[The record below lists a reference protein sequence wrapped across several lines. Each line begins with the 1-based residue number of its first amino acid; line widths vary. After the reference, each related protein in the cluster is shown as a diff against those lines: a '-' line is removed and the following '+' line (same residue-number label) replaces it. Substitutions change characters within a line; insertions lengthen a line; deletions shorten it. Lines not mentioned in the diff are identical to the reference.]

1 MKQML
6 FFLILLTSVTAKGQT
21 SSPSMTDSVKVFLDK
36 SLQILQQN
44 AINRDS
50 VDWNALR
57 SRVYQKTAGARSYE
71 DVLSIYPYL
80 FEQIGDH
87 HGALKYKGKSYYW
100 KESSTRY
107 TNQAVLGA
115 VKNYTSVKVQK
126 IGRHTGYILLPGN
139 NDFNGKNINKEAQ
152 GIRDAIASINS
163 KRIRG
168 WILDLRINTG
178 GSMYEMLAGL
188 GLLLGDGKVG
198 GFVDQH
204 RKPEESW
211 ILEEGNIYL
220 DSAQV
225 SNIPNNVQLKELK
238 RKTFPIAVLLS
249 GQTASSGEV
258 VAISTAGRQNTIRIG
273 ENSAGYTTSNKG
285 FEINSQAGLNL
296 AVDFD
301 ADRTGRIYR
310 DYITPEIIVTGGDN
324 FENLEK
330 DEKVKAA
337 LNWLKKK

>member
-1 MKQML
+1 
-6 FFLILLTSVTAKGQT
+6 
-21 SSPSMTDSVKVFLDK
+21 
-36 SLQILQQN
+36 
-44 AINRDS
+44 
-50 VDWNALR
+50 
-57 SRVYQKTAGARSYE
+57 
-71 DVLSIYPYL
+71 
-80 FEQIGDH
+80 
-87 HGALKYKGKSYYW
+87 
-100 KESSTRY
+100 
-107 TNQAVLGA
+107 
-115 VKNYTSVKVQK
+115 
-126 IGRHTGYILLPGN
+126 
-139 NDFNGKNINKEAQ
+139 
-152 GIRDAIASINS
+152 
-163 KRIRG
+163 
-168 WILDLRINTG
+168 
-178 GSMYEMLAGL
+178 MYEMLAGL

-211 ILEEGNIYL
+211 ILKEGNIYL

-225 SNIPNNVQLKELK
+225 SNIPNNVQLKKVK
-238 RKTFPIAVLLS
+238 RKPLPIAVLLS

-324 FENLEK
+324 FKNLEK

>member
-1 MKQML
+1 M
-6 FFLILLTSVTAKGQT
+6 A
-21 SSPSMTDSVKVFLDK
+21 DSVKAFLDE

-57 SRVYQKTAGARSYE
+57 SRVYGKAAGAKSYE
-71 DVLSIYPYL
+71 EVLPIYPYL

-100 KESSTRY
+100 KGNSTRY
-107 TNQAVLGA
+107 TNQAVLNA
-115 VKNYTSVKVQK
+115 VKKYTSIKVQK

-152 GIRDAIASINS
+152 IIRDAIATIDS
-163 KRIRG
+163 KKISG
-168 WILDLRINTG
+168 WIIDLRVNTG

-198 GFVDQH
+198 RFVDQH
-204 RKPEESW
+204 QKPEESW
-211 ILEEGNIYL
+211 IIKGGNIYL

-225 SNIPNNVQLKELK
+225 SNIANNNPVKKAK
-238 RKTFPIAVLLS
+238 RKTVPIAVLLS

-258 VAISTAGRQNTIRIG
+258 VAISTIGRTGTIRIG
-273 ENSAGYTTSNKG
+273 ENSAGYTTGNKG
-285 FEINSQAGLNL
+285 FEINKQAGLNL

-301 ADRTGRIYR
+301 ADRTGKIYR
-310 DYITPEIIVTGGDN
+310 DHITPEISISGGDD
-324 FENLEK
+324 FENLER
-330 DEKVKAA
+330 DQKVKAA
-337 LNWLKKK
+337 LDWLKR